1 MEVFNTTLEGVLRIQ
16 PRIFAD
22 ERGHFFES
30 YSERAFQKA
39 GIHYNWVQDN
49 QSLSQRGV
57 LRGLHFQNAPFA
69 QAKLVRVIRGA
80 VLDVVVD
87 IRKASPTYGQY
98 ESFRLDG
105 QNNTMLL
112 IPEGFAHGFVTFEDD
127 TVFLYKCSNFYDK
140 TSEDSLLWNDPDLN
154 IDWQWDGPV
163 YLSDKDKVAKP
174 FKGFNSLF

>member
-1 MEVFNTTLEGVLRIQ
+1 MEIFKTTLEGVLRIQ

-22 ERGHFFES
+22 DRGHFFES
-30 YSERAFQKA
+30 YSQRAFEQH

-57 LRGLHFQNAPFA
+57 LRGMHFQNPPFA

-87 IRKASPTYGQY
+87 IRKASPTYGQH
-98 ESFRLDG
+98 EGFRLDG

-112 IPEGFAHGFVTFEDD
+112 IPEGFAHGFVTLEDD
-127 TVFLYKCSNFYDK
+127 TVFLYKCSNFYNK
-140 TSEDSLLWNDPDLN
+140 ASEDALLWNDPDLN
-154 IDWQWDGPV
+154 INWQWDGPV
-163 YLSDKDKVAKP
+163 HLSEKDQVAKP
-174 FKGFNSLF
+174 FKGFRSLF